1 MRAAQIGAQGG
12 LGLAYLHME
21 PIPKGLLES
30 HGRPALDFLEWT
42 DQLNGAERAR

>member
-21 PIPKGLLES
+21 PIPKGLES

-42 DQLNGAERAR
+42 DRLNGAERAR